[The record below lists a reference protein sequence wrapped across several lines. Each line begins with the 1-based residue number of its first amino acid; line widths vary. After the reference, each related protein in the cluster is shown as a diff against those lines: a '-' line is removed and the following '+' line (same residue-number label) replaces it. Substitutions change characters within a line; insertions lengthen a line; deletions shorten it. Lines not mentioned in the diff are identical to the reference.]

1 MQFEYDDWLAEQ
13 CSHPPIEEW
22 RKQMNTMGLTWQFV
36 LRVISMSGIS
46 SLAPPLI
53 IRCIHETDLHCLK
66 NHRAN
71 NFASE
76 SVERA
81 YAVSKISL
89 VILLSA
95 LAKIKK
101 NCTSRESN
109 PGLNRGRVL
118 FYH

>member
-36 LRVISMSGIS
+36 LISMSGIS

-101 NCTSRESN
+101 KCTSRESN
-109 PGLNRGRVL
+109 PGLYRGRVL

>member
-1 MQFEYDDWLAEQ
+1 M
-13 CSHPPIEEW
+13 EEADEHNGIN
-22 RKQMNTMGLTWQFV
+22 MQFV

-101 NCTSRESN
+101 KCTSRESN
-109 PGLNRGRVL
+109 PGLYRGRVL